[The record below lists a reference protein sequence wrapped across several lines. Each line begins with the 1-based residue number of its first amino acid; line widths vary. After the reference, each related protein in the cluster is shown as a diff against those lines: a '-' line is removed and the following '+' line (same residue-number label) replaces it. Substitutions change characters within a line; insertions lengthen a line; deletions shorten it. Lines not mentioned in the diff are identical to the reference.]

1 MGELF
6 VVGMSWRTAPV
17 AVREK
22 LAFREEEV
30 PQTVASLVAEPGV
43 REALLISTCNRVEV
57 YGVGDAAD
65 LAAHQTRSFLLA
77 ARGLGASE
85 LGDALYQHH
94 GPSAVRHVFR
104 VASALDSLVVG
115 EAQILGQLKSA
126 YGVAGQAGAT
136 GPTLARC
143 LERAFGVAKRVRS
156 ETSIARGAANVS
168 SVAVELATR
177 VFGDLAGKR
186 VLVVGAG
193 KMSTLA
199 ARHLHSAGTERIVVT
214 NRSPER
220 AAQLAA
226 EIDGVAAPWSE
237 LANELAAADVVI
249 SSTGAREPVLTV
261 PMFKK
266 VTKARRWRPMMI
278 VDIAV
283 PRDADPAI
291 GELEGVYLFDIDDLD
306 KVVRANLAERAKA
319 AEHGARIVEHEA
331 TQFEAWLR
339 SQEVV
344 PTIRALRE
352 QCSRVAEVETQKLVD
367 AMSRRAYSPEERA
380 EAMHHLSQLIVRKLL
395 HLPTTVL
402 RSSTGE
408 LLERRVEA
416 VTSMF
421 GLQVPL
427 LAPPVIDPSASG
439 AAAAAAAARALASLD
454 DALEAE
460 VEAELAEE
468 ALVAVSVPAGAVAK
482 QGKAGT

>member
-30 PQTVASLVAEPGV
+30 PQVVAGLVTQPSV

-57 YGVGDAAD
+57 YGVGDSAHSSAHTVRAFLMAQRG
-65 LAAHQTRSFLLA
+65 LAAT
-77 ARGLGASE
+77 E
-85 LGDALYQHH
+85 LGEALYQHH

-126 YGVAGQAGAT
+126 YGVAGQVGAT

-177 VFGDLAGKR
+177 VFGDLAGKS

-199 ARHLHSAGTERIVVT
+199 ARHLRSAGTERIVVT
-214 NRSPER
+214 NRSPQR
-220 AAQLAA
+220 AAELAA
-226 EIDGVAAPWSE
+226 KIDGVAAPWE
-237 LANELAAADVVI
+237 DLAAQLAAADVVI

-266 VTKARRWRPMMI
+266 VTKARRWKPMMI

-283 PRDADPAI
+283 PRDAEPGI
-291 GELEGVYLFDIDDLD
+291 GELDGVYLFDIDDLD
-306 KVVRANLAERAKA
+306 KVVQANLAERAKA

-331 TQFEAWLR
+331 TQFEGWLR

-344 PTIRALRE
+344 PTIRALRD
-352 QCSRVAEVETQKLVD
+352 QCSRVAAEETQKLIE
-367 AMSRRAYSPEERA
+367 AMSHRAYSPEERA
-380 EAMHHLSQLIVRKLL
+380 EAMHHLTQLIVRKLL

-402 RSSTGE
+402 RSSAGE
-408 LLERRVEA
+408 TLQHRVEA

-427 LAPPVIDPSASG
+427 LAPPVADAGEGPSARTDS
-439 AAAAAAAARALASLD
+439 AAALASLD
-454 DALEAE
+454 DELEAE
-460 VEAELAEE
+460 VEADLA
-468 ALVAVSVPAGAVAK
+468 AGARA
-482 QGKAGT
+482 AGAGAAPARGERRARES